1 MWTAYLNNLRLVL
14 DSVETLLK
22 NVDAETVAISADHG
36 EAFGEWGVNRHPIAI
51 PHPKIKRVPW
61 TLMSATDTGE
71 YEPATYDQRQPRAV
85 TEHLEDLGYL

>member
-1 MWTAYLNNLRLVL
+1 MVL

-36 EAFGEWGVNRHPIAI
+36 EAFGELGVNRHPIAI

-61 TLMSATDTGE
+61 ALTSATDKGK
-71 YEPATYDQRQPRAV
+71 YEPMTYDQRGQGKGV